1 MSRPFLLLKATSQF
15 KRFLIAFSW
24 RTTLSA
30 QIFNNSPRIEFPGIY
45 ADYSLTLLTY
55 GFALCNLAYSIVSSV
70 GIYEHD
76 RTISDTGRKSKEDQL
91 NVAVDFLCRASGV
104 FTYIGETVLL
114 EWDANRSLPAGFHK
128 PPDISREVNNA
139 LAK

>member
-1 MSRPFLLLKATSQF
+1 
-15 KRFLIAFSW
+15 
-24 RTTLSA
+24 
-30 QIFNNSPRIEFPGIY
+30 
-45 ADYSLTLLTY
+45 LTY
-55 GFALCNLAYSIVSSV
+55 GFALCNLAYTIVSSV

-76 RTISDTGRKSKEDQL
+76 RTISDAERKSKEDHL

-104 FTYIGETVLL
+104 FTYIGEIVLL
-114 EWDANRSLPAGFHK
+114 EWDAKKSLPTKFHK

>member
-1 MSRPFLLLKATSQF
+1 MCSTLLYLSASRFNSF
-15 KRFLIAFSW
+15 FIAFSW

-30 QIFNNSPRIEFPGIY
+30 QLFNNSPRIEFPGIY
-45 ADYSLTLLTY
+45 ADYSFTLLTY
-55 GFALCNLAYSIVSSV
+55 GFALCNLAYTIVSSV
-70 GIYEHD
+70 GMYEHD
-76 RTISDTGRKSKEDQL
+76 RTISDAGRKSKEDQL

-104 FTYIGETVLL
+104 FTHLGETVLL
-114 EWDANRSLPAGFHK
+114 EWDANRNFPTGFHK